1 MLSLMQSDWNDI
13 AIYANIDLNP
23 SRSPIVVSFEE
34 LVAEDASNFITVLHS
49 AYTASRDFKNEMN
62 AAMAAAF
69 GSDFEELVFPPAA
82 DQRIQMR
89 VRWKSLKRN
98 NRRQIYP
105 TEH

>member
-69 GSDFEELVFPPAA
+69 GTTSKNSSFHPLRTRESRCVCVGNL
-82 DQRIQMR
+82 
-89 VRWKSLKRN
+89 
-98 NRRQIYP
+98 
-105 TEH
+105 